1 MFLTFEL
8 SRNVR
13 GINPYLIWQKKIW
26 ISEIMTVALFSL
38 LIGTEDACLP
48 KVGKTPAVG
57 REDVPIAS
65 GEDPTRRG
73 RPKCTIINLATIIFS
88 PLLLADK
95 VADN

>member
-1 MFLTFEL
+1 MGV
-8 SRNVR
+8 SKNASS
-13 GINPYLIWQKKIW
+13 LIFFAYWDR
-26 ISEIMTVALFSL
+26 MRL
-38 LIGTEDACLP
+38 
-48 KVGKTPAVG
+48 PAVG